1 MAGEVR
7 IERLLPRDIA
17 SAVTERPV
25 VYLPLGTY
33 EWHGQHLPVGLDA
46 LTAHGVCSRAALR
59 DGGLVCPPLYYGT
72 GGGHALYPWTV
83 MMDDDGAVA
92 ALLSKTM
99 HRMKAF
105 GIRLLILFS
114 GHFAPSQLAMIE
126 RLADDWNRDGLSLR
140 ILALAV
146 NMAPDLPLGPDHAAI
161 FETTLLHAL
170 HPELVEI
177 NRLPPL
183 KPGELP
189 ETNPFGEQRHDPS
202 HPLYG
207 IFGPDPR
214 GFDTMSSAVLLNQIV
229 DWLIGHVH
237 VTLGDEAG

>member
-7 IERLLPRDIA
+7 IERLLPRDA
-17 SAVTERPV
+17 ESAVAARPV

-46 LTAHGVCSRAALR
+46 LTAHGVCGHAARR

-72 GGGHALYPWTV
+72 GGGHALYRWTV
-83 MMDDDGAVA
+83 MMDDDA
-92 ALLSKTM
+92 AIAGLLVKTF
-99 HRMKAF
+99 HRMQAF

-114 GHFAPSQLAMIE
+114 GHFAPAQLAMIA
-126 RLADDWNRDGLSLR
+126 RLADDWNRDGPSLR
-140 ILALAV
+140 VLALAV
-146 NMAPDLPLGPDHAAI
+146 NMVPALPLGPDRAAI

-177 NRLPPL
+177 DRLPPL
-183 KPGELP
+183 TAEPP
-189 ETNPFGEQRHDPS
+189 ETDPFGEQRHDPE

-214 GFDTMSSAVLLNQIV
+214 HFDPAGSAALLDAMV
-229 DWLIGHVH
+229 GWLVGQVH
-237 VTLGDEAG
+237 RALAL

>member
-7 IERLLPRDIA
+7 IERLLPRAIE
-17 SAVTERPV
+17 SAVAARPV

-46 LTAHGVCSRAALR
+46 LTAYGVCRRAARR

-83 MMDDDGAVA
+83 MMEDDDAIA

-99 HRMKAF
+99 HRMQAF

-114 GHFAPSQLAMIE
+114 GHFAPAQLAMIA
-126 RLADDWNRDGLSLR
+126 RVADDWNRDGPSLR
-140 ILALAV
+140 VLALAV
-146 NMAPDLPLGPDHAAI
+146 NMAPGLPLGPDHAAI

-170 HPELVEI
+170 HPDLVEI
-177 NRLPPL
+177 DRLPPL
-183 KPGELP
+183 KSAEPP
-189 ETNPFGEQRHDPS
+189 EPDPFGEQRHDPA

-214 GFDTMSSAVLLNQIV
+214 RFDPAGSAALLDGMV
-229 DWLIGHVH
+229 DWLVEQ
-237 VTLGDEAG
+237 VRRTLAV